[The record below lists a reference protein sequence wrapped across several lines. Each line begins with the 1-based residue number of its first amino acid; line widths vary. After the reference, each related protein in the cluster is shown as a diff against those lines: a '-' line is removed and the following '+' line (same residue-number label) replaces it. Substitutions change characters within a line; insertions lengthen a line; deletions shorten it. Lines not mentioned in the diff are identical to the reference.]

1 MTYEDA
7 LMKLGLQSLE
17 ERREAM
23 SLKFAKQCLKIVK
36 MKGLFP
42 RRVSGHDMM
51 KRGSDAFDKFKS
63 SDSCIFGPSDLLIL
77 VS

>member
-23 SLKFAKQCLKIVK
+23 SFKFAKQCLRIEK

-42 RRVSGHDMM
+42 RRVSGHDML
-51 KRGSDAFDKFKS
+51 K
-63 SDSCIFGPSDLLIL
+63 
-77 VS
+77 